1 MFHLMDGYLDEV
13 QELIQEQFLKTI
25 TLKKGISRAKDVEVL
40 GSEIQLVNNP
50 NNVVKAKLKKSK
62 SETSRCGR
70 VMVGNWK
77 DKRKVITILNRHTS
91 GIIMVL
97 NHHGQKSRKPSIFA
111 KYCLSYSKALSR
123 IDRMDQYLFKFCTV
137 ESNPLLQ
144 EDRVP
149 YY

>member
-1 MFHLMDGYLDEV
+1 ME
-13 QELIQEQFLKTI
+13 
-25 TLKKGISRAKDVEVL
+25 KGISRAKDVKVL
-40 GSEIQLVNNP
+40 GSEIQLVNNS
-50 NNVVKAKLKKSK
+50 NNAVKAKLKKNK
-62 SETSRCGR
+62 SESSRCGR
-70 VMVGNWK
+70 VIVGDWK
-77 DKRKVITILNRHTS
+77 NKQKVITILNRHTS
-91 GIIMVL
+91 GIIMMR
-97 NHHGQKSRKPSIFA
+97 NHHGQESRKPSIFA

>member
-1 MFHLMDGYLDEV
+1 ME
-13 QELIQEQFLKTI
+13 
-25 TLKKGISRAKDVEVL
+25 KGISRATDVKVL

-62 SETSRCGR
+62 SESSRCGR
-70 VMVGNWK
+70 VIVGDWK
-77 DKRKVITILNRHTS
+77 NKRKVITILNRDTS
-91 GIIMVL
+91 SIIIVR

-111 KYCLSYSKALSR
+111 KYCLSYSKALSP

-137 ESNPLLQ
+137 ENNPLAQ